1 VRELIARHG
10 YDEIY
15 RDVVNTIF
23 ALPGWSG

>member
-15 RDVVNTIF
+15 RDVTNTIF
-23 ALPGWSG
+23 ALPGWSR